1 LLSYFSR
8 LILRCLQLH
17 PIPPPSYTLG
27 SLSEL
32 HVCKLSRSSIAT
44 AATTQAR
51 DLSTLL
57 IAMLDIH
64 KVKALTDLSREL
76 YTEENSMLYIGK
88 GIENNHDNKRSHSK
102 IKIKK

>member
-1 LLSYFSR
+1 
-8 LILRCLQLH
+8 
-17 PIPPPSYTLG
+17 
-27 SLSEL
+27 
-32 HVCKLSRSSIAT
+32 
-44 AATTQAR
+44 
-51 DLSTLL
+51 
-57 IAMLDIH
+57 MLDIH